1 MGVHYEVPAGK
12 NLVISGP
19 ANVTVKG
26 GEVPAIVEDAA
37 ELQASAPS
45 ISALDPDT
53 AESGAADIDLVI
65 TGTGFTPSSVI
76 VFGANDEPTTLSD
89 DGTTVST
96 GVRPSL
102 FAPAVVPVTVRNG
115 PARSAPLDFTF
126 VDPGG
131 AAATAA
137 RRDKHGKSSEGKK

>member
-1 MGVHYEVPAGK
+1 MGVHYEVPRGK

-26 GEVPAIVEDAA
+26 GEVPAIVEDAS
-37 ELQASAPS
+37 ELQASAPT
-45 ISALDPDT
+45 ISALTPDT

-76 VFGANDEPTTLSD
+76 VFGANDEPTTMISD
-89 DGTTVST
+89 TEVST